1 MKLYVDG
8 VVQSGTYSSSQSL
21 GTGTDGD
28 LRLGVEYY
36 SSSLNFVG
44 DCKISNFKI
53 YKGKGLTEDE
63 VKRNFSAL
71 RGRYGI

>member
-1 MKLYVDG
+1 MYRDG
-8 VVQSGTYSSSQSL
+8 VQTGSTYTDSYDYQTGGSGLVRIGRNSGNDYAGQQLST
-21 GTGTDGD
+21 
-28 LRLGVEYY
+28 
-36 SSSLNFVG
+36 
-44 DCKISNFKI
+44 IKI